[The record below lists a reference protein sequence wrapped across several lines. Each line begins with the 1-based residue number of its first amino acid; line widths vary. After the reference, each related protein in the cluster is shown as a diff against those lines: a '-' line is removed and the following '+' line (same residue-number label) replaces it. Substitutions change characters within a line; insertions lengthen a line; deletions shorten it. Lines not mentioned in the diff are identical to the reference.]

1 MQLGLLFELLPGLSG
16 SFPGL
21 GGRSFPRVDM
31 LWVHIHVTRKM
42 VKLSSRKEV
51 HPFPRVVDA
60 EDAELHFNFL
70 IGLLSLSICLRVI
83 CGGELDII
91 VEESC

>member
-1 MQLGLLFELLPGLSG
+1 
-16 SFPGL
+16 
-21 GGRSFPRVDM
+21 
-31 LWVHIHVTRKM
+31 M

-51 HPFPRVVDA
+51 RPFLRVVGA
-60 EDAELHFNFL
+60 EDVKIHFNFL

-83 CGGELDII
+83 CNGELDII